1 MDEQHM
7 KLLDPDDWEVL
18 TQEGGGG
25 GGLTTNDRKYR
36 SSRKQEIRC
45 FMFITCQTEMDFG
58 KEHNSAM
65 DARLR
70 KFYFKSLN
78 SQAVPEENSSHCVTL
93 YCECKQSHAHSA
105 WSASPFNAWISWKQN
120 EFDEEEK
127 DRIKTLNLE
136 DSESDNKQVLK
147 KGNLW

>member
-1 MDEQHM
+1 MTG
-7 KLLDPDDWEVL
+7 KFWRKK
-18 TQEGGGG
+18 G

-45 FMFITCQTEMDFG
+45 FMFITCQTEIDFG

-93 YCECKQSHAHSA
+93 YCECKQSHAHST

-136 DSESDNKQVLK
+136 DSESDKKQVLK